1 MNEIY
6 TEEKL
11 LSEMYK
17 NVKMGQENIASVI
30 PKVDDKFMLRV
41 LTARLEQFSAYSQK
55 ISDMMHE
62 HGWEPKEPSAAAK
75 LGAKAGIAVNT
86 LTDST
91 PSHIAE
97 MFIKGSEMGI
107 TKLEDARRG
116 TVDCGES
123 TIRLC
128 DDIIENER
136 RDRQKM
142 EKFL

>member
-41 LTARLEQFSAYSQK
+41 LTARLEQFGAYSQK

-62 HGWEPKEPSAAAK
+62 HGWEPKEPSTAAK
-75 LGAKAGIAVNT
+75 LGEEGFIFGLPLRHGRGPPFKGDGGLWPVGGMQICLQFGPLALRCKGGYEGAGQSNKYLQAYAFT
-86 LTDST
+86 
-91 PSHIAE
+91 
-97 MFIKGSEMGI
+97 
-107 TKLEDARRG
+107 
-116 TVDCGES
+116 
-123 TIRLC
+123 
-128 DDIIENER
+128 
-136 RDRQKM
+136 RQRPQG
-142 EKFL
+142 

>member
-41 LTARLEQFSAYSQK
+41 LTARLEQFGAYSQK

-107 TKLEDARRG
+107 TKLEDARRS
-116 TVDCGES
+116 TADCSEG

>member
-41 LTARLEQFSAYSQK
+41 LTARLEQVGAYSQK
-55 ISDMMHE
+55 ISDIMHE
-62 HGWEPKEPSAAAK
+62 RGWEPKEPGTAAK

-97 MFIKGSEMGI
+97 MFIKGSKMGI
-107 TKLEDARRG
+107 TKLEDARRS
-116 TVDCGES
+116 TADCGES

>member
-41 LTARLEQFSAYSQK
+41 LTARLEQFGAYSQK

-97 MFIKGSEMGI
+97 MFIKGSKMGI
-107 TKLEDARRG
+107 TKLEDARRS

>member
-41 LTARLEQFSAYSQK
+41 LTARLEQFGAYSQK

-62 HGWEPKEPSAAAK
+62 RGWEPKEPSAAAK

-97 MFIKGSEMGI
+97 MFIKGFEMGI
-107 TKLEDARRG
+107 TKLEDARRS

>member
-30 PKVDDKFMLRV
+30 PKVADKFMLRV
-41 LTARLEQFSAYSQK
+41 LTARLEQFGAYSQK
-55 ISDMMHE
+55 ISDIMHE

-97 MFIKGSEMGI
+97 MFIKGSKMGI
-107 TKLEDARRG
+107 TKLEDARRS
-116 TVDCGES
+116 TADCSEG

-142 EKFL
+142 EKIL

>member
-41 LTARLEQFSAYSQK
+41 LTARLEQFGAYSQK

-86 LTDST
+86 LTDSA

-97 MFIKGSEMGI
+97 MFIKGSKMGI
-107 TKLEDARRG
+107 TKLEDARRS

>member
-41 LTARLEQFSAYSQK
+41 LTARLEQFGAYSQK

-62 HGWEPKEPSAAAK
+62 HGWEPQEPSAAAK

-107 TKLEDARRG
+107 TKLEDARRN

-136 RDRQKM
+136 CDRQKM